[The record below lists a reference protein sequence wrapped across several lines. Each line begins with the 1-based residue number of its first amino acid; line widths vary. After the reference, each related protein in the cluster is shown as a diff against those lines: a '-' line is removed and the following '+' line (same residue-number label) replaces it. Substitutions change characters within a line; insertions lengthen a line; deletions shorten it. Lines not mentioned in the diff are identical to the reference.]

1 MHGGIKRNECDMEL
15 LMTPAEVV
23 EAAFGGGDVIDAAI
37 VTESAVLTAQRR
49 YLRPV
54 FGVSFYGALEQGRYG
69 AFLAACARPVRQVPR
84 AARCGCPAR
93 QARHRAFRRRIFRA
107 DGRCRTEASAGTSTC
122 RGRDIVDCRR
132 RTAGGGSCG
141 VSRIRPAR
149 EYKTAAL
156 RGRGRGA
163 LTGRFGRVRM
173 TRRGVPSG
181 TPLVYL

>member
-1 MHGGIKRNECDMEL
+1 MATDSKLLGKDQQGPTLNARKTVKSSTKRNRCAGTGKVRCL
-15 LMTPAEVV
+15 PC
-23 EAAFGGGDVIDAAI
+23 
-37 VTESAVLTAQRR
+37 
-49 YLRPV
+49 
-54 FGVSFYGALEQGRYG
+54 GVCT
-69 AFLAACARPVRQVPR
+69 ACARPVRQVPR

-107 DGRCRTEASAGTSTC
+107 DGRCRTEAPAGTNTC

-163 LTGRFGRVRM
+163 LTGRFGRARM
-173 TRRGVPSG
+173 TRRGVPGG